1 MRVFVTG
8 ASGYIGGSV
17 AQALVKRG
25 DQVVGLTRTAER
37 GRELEARGIEPVVAE
52 LKAWSLLMEQAEAAD
67 AVVNAANSDEPYAV
81 AALIEALRGNGK
93 TLIHTSGTS
102 IVGDM
107 AAGALSVRVH
117 TEDSALE
124 PRFEK
129 AGRVAID
136 RAVLA
141 AAHEGVRA
149 IVICPS
155 MIYGEGMGLHRDSIQ
170 VPELIKVA
178 RETGEGRH
186 VGPGENRWGNVHIE
200 DLADLYLLA
209 LDRAPAGSFFF
220 AENGEAS
227 LKEIA
232 VAISRMLGFGGRTR
246 ALSLDEALERW
257 APAAVHYSFASN
269 SRVSA
274 DKARAMLGWQPR
286 HRSII
291 EEIERGCYAR
301 ESAA

>member
-8 ASGYIGGSV
+8 ASGYIGGSI
-17 AQALVKRG
+17 AQALVDRG
-25 DQVVGLTRTAER
+25 DQVAGLTRTAER
-37 GRELEARGIEPVVAE
+37 GRELEARGIEPVVGE
-52 LKAWSLLMEQAEAAD
+52 LKAWSLLIEQARAAD
-67 AVVNAANSDEPYAV
+67 AVINAANSDEPYAIG
-81 AALIEALRGNGK
+81 ALIEGLRGTGK

-107 AAGALSVRVH
+107 AAGELSDRVH

-155 MIYGEGMGLHRDSIQ
+155 MIYGQGMGLHKDSIQ
-170 VPELIKVA
+170 VPELIKLA
-178 RETGEGRH
+178 RGTGEGRH
-186 VGPGENRWGNVHIE
+186 VGRGENRWGNVHIE
-200 DLADLYLLA
+200 DLAALYLLA

-232 VAISRMLGFGGRTR
+232 AAISRMLGFGGRTR
-246 ALSLDEALERW
+246 ALSLDEALERL

-274 DKARAMLGWQPR
+274 DKARAMLGWKPR
-286 HRSII
+286 HASII

>member
-8 ASGYIGGSV
+8 ASGYIGGSI
-17 AQALVKRG
+17 AQALVDRG
-25 DQVVGLTRTAER
+25 DQVAGLTRTAER
-37 GRELEARGIEPVVAE
+37 ARELKARGIEPVVGE
-52 LKAWSLLMEQAEAAD
+52 LRAWSLLIEQAKAAD
-67 AVVNAANSDEPYAV
+67 AVVNAANSDEPYVV
-81 AALIEALRGNGK
+81 AALIEALRRTGR

-107 AAGALSVRVH
+107 AAGALSDHVH

-136 RAVLA
+136 RAVLG

-155 MIYGEGMGLHRDSIQ
+155 MIYGEGRGLHRDSIQ

-178 RETGEGRH
+178 RETGAGRH

-227 LKEIA
+227 LKEIGA
-232 VAISRMLGFGGRTR
+232 AISRMLGFDGTTR
-246 ALSLDEALERW
+246 PLSLDEALERW

-274 DKARAMLGWQPR
+274 DKARAMLGWKPR
-286 HRSII
+286 HDSII

-301 ESAA
+301 DNAA